1 MINMLDKKIKAVYTG
16 PGGYDS
22 DKEQAE
28 RVLVEGRE
36 YTVEALYI
44 GKYKSTVQLLE
55 VGDLH
60 DFENLRIWM
69 FDFYDAEGNS
79 IDIVGEYKEL
89 FGY

>member
-44 GKYKSTVQLLE
+44 GGFRSTVQLLE

-60 DFENLRIWM
+60 DYRIWM

>member
-1 MINMLDKKIKAVYTG
+1 MINILDKKIKAIYTG

-44 GKYKSTVQLLE
+44 GGFRSTVQLLE

-60 DFENLRIWM
+60 DFEDWM

>member
-1 MINMLDKKIKAVYTG
+1 MINVLDKKIKAIHTG

-28 RVLVEGRE
+28 KVLVKDRE
-36 YTVEALYI
+36 YTVEAI
-44 GKYKSTVQLLE
+44 EVGGWRTDIQLLE

-60 DFENLRIWM
+60 DFNSVM

-79 IDIVGEYKEL
+79 IDIVDEYKEL